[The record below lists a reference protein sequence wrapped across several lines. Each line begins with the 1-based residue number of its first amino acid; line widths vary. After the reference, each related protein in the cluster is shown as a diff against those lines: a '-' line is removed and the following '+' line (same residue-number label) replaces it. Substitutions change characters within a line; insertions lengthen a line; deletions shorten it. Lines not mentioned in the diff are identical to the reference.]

1 MRRKNIFLAAVL
13 SAAMV
18 SSSVTPAFAESL
30 TDGETA
36 AMETAE
42 ETETETEPM
51 EEAPET
57 EQEPV
62 ITEVPEELP
71 MEEIEELPM
80 EEADELL
87 QEEPGKLENETDVL
101 LEAPE
106 VTEENSGT
114 EEYTKELIAQTSA
127 PAETAANS
135 SSYSVKAPKMLYY
148 NAFELYD
155 EYNQFMGI
163 EIDQYTSKNASWQTH
178 WLTYVWYYDEDN
190 WEVYEY
196 SEEEK
201 DLTEIYLEGTE
212 YHNIWGDMDWLLH
225 AFQGKGYAATDYHLD
240 TSKATWDYTYTTYD
254 VRKGIQ
260 HKEWK
265 NTLDVQDE
273 FYTGACADLS
283 KHAGLRPINGNTYY
297 LMKDG
302 TMVRNKKMTVNGKVY
317 LFGKDCKCYKSY
329 VPVEAKWIKKPDGY
343 YWQQDDGTILREGGW
358 QTLGGS
364 KYFLAYKSGRRKTGW
379 QTWKGNKYY
388 MAPATGRLVTG
399 LKTIEGNTYF
409 LQYKTGEMV
418 KGWKTIGKDKYYF
431 NEQTGIMKR
440 GMLTLNGKKYYFDKG
455 GNREGKQHFGWR
467 SISGKAY
474 FFDRKTGVMKQN
486 TWIIDGK
493 DKYYANKNGSRFSG
507 IRSIKGKN
515 YYFHTDGK
523 LVTNKKGYKINGKKY
538 NIDKNGVLT
547 LVK

>member
-1 MRRKNIFLAAVL
+1 MRRKNIFLVALL
-13 SAAMV
+13 SAAMA

-36 AMETAE
+36 VMETAE
-42 ETETETEPM
+42 ETETE
-51 EEAPET
+51 
-57 EQEPV
+57 
-62 ITEVPEELP
+62 L
-71 MEEIEELPM
+71 MEEIQEENP
-80 EEADELL
+80 EAEQKPVLTESPDELL
-87 QEEPGKLENETDVL
+87 MEETEKLPQEETNELENAADVL
-101 LEAPE
+101 LEAPDMIE
-106 VTEENSGT
+106 EHLETEEC
-114 EEYTKELIAQTSA
+114 TKELIAQTSGPLVDTEVA
-127 PAETAANS
+127 MGSRTYGIKTPDTI
-135 SSYSVKAPKMLYY
+135 YY
-148 NAFELYD
+148 NAFKLYD
-155 EYNQFMGI
+155 EDKRFVGI
-163 EIDQYTSKNASWQTH
+163 QVDQYTDESGTPESH
-178 WLTYVWYYDEDN
+178 WLSYIWYYGAEE
-190 WEVYEY
+190 WGIYAY
-196 SEEEK
+196 SEEDGGLIPVTISGK
-201 DLTEIYLEGTE
+201 NFYNVWFDMFWLIQGNGE
-212 YHNIWGDMDWLLH
+212 YGH
-225 AFQGKGYAATDYHLD
+225 AITGYQLN
-240 TSKATWDYTYTTYD
+240 TSKAVWAYTYTAND
-254 VRKGIQ
+254 VKKDMQ
-260 HKEWK
+260 HKEWS
-265 NTLDVQDE
+265 NTLDVPDA
-273 FYTGACADLS
+273 FYKGACADLS
-283 KHAGLRPINGNTYY
+283 KHAGLRPIEGSIYY

-329 VPVEAKWIKKPDGY
+329 VPVEEKWIKKPDGY

-379 QTWKGNKYY
+379 QTWKGNTYY

-409 LQYKTGEMV
+409 LQFKTGEMV
-418 KGWKTIGKDKYYF
+418 KGWKTIGKDRYYF
-431 NEQTGIMKR
+431 NEKTGIMKR

-455 GNREGKQHFGWR
+455 KNVDGKQHFGWK

-547 LVK
+547 LIK

>member
-254 VRKGIQ
+254 VRK
-260 HKEWK
+260 
-265 NTLDVQDE
+265 E

-455 GNREGKQHFGWR
+455 GNRDGKQHFGWR

>member
-30 TDGETA
+30 TDGEA
-36 AMETAE
+36 AVMEMAE
-42 ETETETEPM
+42 DTETEAM
-51 EEAPET
+51 EEVPEA
-57 EQEPV
+57 EQEPG

-71 MEEIEELPM
+71 MEEVEELPM
-80 EEADELL
+80 EETDVLP
-87 QEEPGKLENETDVL
+87 QEENGELENEADVL

-106 VTEENSGT
+106 MTEENSGT
-114 EEYTKELIAQTSA
+114 EEYTKELIAQTA
-127 PAETAANS
+127 GAVETEDGAELASGYEMRTS
-135 SSYSVKAPKMLYY
+135 DTVYY
-148 NAFELYD
+148 NAYDLYD
-155 EYNQFMGI
+155 KNNKLAGI
-163 EIDQYTSKNASWQTH
+163 QIDQYSKPGEHTKDHLISYIWSREEEGWAV
-178 WLTYVWYYDEDN
+178 L
-190 WEVYEY
+190 EY
-196 SEEEK
+196 SEAAGGLLPVEVK
-201 DLTEIYLEGTE
+201 GT
-212 YHNIWGDMDWLLH
+212 YYYNIWMDMYWLLD
-225 AFQGKGYAATDYHLD
+225 GKGYDAYPRMGYQLN
-240 TSKATWDYTYTTYD
+240 TSKAAWDYTYTAND
-254 VRKGIQ
+254 VKKDMQ
-260 HKEWK
+260 HKEWN
-265 NTLDVQDE
+265 NTLDVPDA
-273 FYTGACADLS
+273 FYKGACADPS
-283 KHAGLRPINGNTYY
+283 KHAGLRPIKGSTYY

-302 TMVRNKKMTVNGKVY
+302 TMVRNKKMIVNGKAY
-317 LFGKDCKCYKSY
+317 LFGDDCKCYKSY
-329 VPVEAKWIKKPDGY
+329 VPVEEKWIKKPDGY
-343 YWQQDDGTILREGGW
+343 YWQQDDGTILRKGGW

-399 LKTIEGNTYF
+399 LKTIDGNTYF

-418 KGWKTIGKDKYYF
+418 KGWKTLGKDKYYF

-440 GMLTLNGKKYYFDKG
+440 GMLTLNGKKYYFNKD
-455 GNREGKQHFGWR
+455 GKQHFGWR

-474 FFDRKTGVMKQN
+474 FFDRKTGAMKQN
-486 TWIIDGK
+486 TWIIDGNY
-493 DKYYANKNGSRFSG
+493 KYYANRDGSRFSG

>member
-196 SEEEK
+196 SEE
-201 DLTEIYLEGTE
+201 
-212 YHNIWGDMDWLLH
+212 
-225 AFQGKGYAATDYHLD
+225 
-240 TSKATWDYTYTTYD
+240 
-254 VRKGIQ
+254 
-260 HKEWK
+260 
-265 NTLDVQDE
+265 
-273 FYTGACADLS
+273 
-283 KHAGLRPINGNTYY
+283 
-297 LMKDG
+297 
-302 TMVRNKKMTVNGKVY
+302 
-317 LFGKDCKCYKSY
+317 
-329 VPVEAKWIKKPDGY
+329 
-343 YWQQDDGTILREGGW
+343 
-358 QTLGGS
+358 
-364 KYFLAYKSGRRKTGW
+364 
-379 QTWKGNKYY
+379 
-388 MAPATGRLVTG
+388 
-399 LKTIEGNTYF
+399 
-409 LQYKTGEMV
+409 
-418 KGWKTIGKDKYYF
+418 
-431 NEQTGIMKR
+431 
-440 GMLTLNGKKYYFDKG
+440 
-455 GNREGKQHFGWR
+455 R
-467 SISGKAY
+467 S
-474 FFDRKTGVMKQN
+474 D
-486 TWIIDGK
+486 
-493 DKYYANKNGSRFSG
+493 
-507 IRSIKGKN
+507 
-515 YYFHTDGK
+515 
-523 LVTNKKGYKINGKKY
+523 
-538 NIDKNGVLT
+538 
-547 LVK
+547 